1 MKDADRSLP
10 VLKTLLFIF
19 VLFSHSAVWTQQT
32 ASYKYT
38 PPEKVNDGIRVG
50 TLKKAALDEAT
61 IVSGMDEILRG
72 TYANTHSLLIFR
84 KGILVF
90 EEYFTGDDV
99 ERGVGRMGVVKH
111 TRDTLHD
118 MRSVTK
124 SVVAAAVLIAHS
136 QRKIKSLDQPI
147 FEFFPEYSKYAE
159 GDKKNIT
166 IKHVLSMT
174 SGLAW
179 NERISYAD
187 PTNSEIQMNNAL
199 DSIEYVLSQKLLE
212 KPGTVFN
219 YSGGMTQV
227 LASLIKKSTGMDAD
241 VFTEKHL
248 FAPMGIT
255 KYKWVKTK
263 SGDPSAASGL
273 RLRSRDMAKIG
284 VMMMNKG
291 KWNGARI
298 IPAKLVEEAMTEHIK
313 LELQGETKEGDRE
326 SYGYQVWL
334 PSFLLNGERVMLTEF
349 AGNGGQKVQIDI
361 ANRLMVVVT
370 AGNYNKRDLKKSS
383 GHIYEDIVF
392 PALLDRKLQP
402 RVKQKLRNASL
413 STGDSLLLW
422 QTPF

>member
-1 MKDADRSLP
+1 MKSADRSLP
-10 VLKTLLFIF
+10 VLNALLFIF
-19 VLFSHSAVWTQQT
+19 VLFGHSAVWTQQT

-38 PPEKVNDGIRVG
+38 PPEKVSDGIRVG
-50 TLKKAALDEAT
+50 TLKNAGVDQAKIL
-61 IVSGMDEILRG
+61 SGVGEILKG
-72 TYANTHSLLIFR
+72 TYGNTHSLLIFR

-99 ERGVGRMGVVKH
+99 ERGVGPVGVVKH

-124 SVVAAAVLIAHS
+124 SVVGAAVLIAHS
-136 QRKIKSLDQPI
+136 QGKIKSLDQPI

-174 SGLAW
+174 SGLDW

-187 PTNSEIQMNNAL
+187 PTNSEIQMNNAP

-219 YSGGMTQV
+219 YGGGMTQV

-248 FAPMGIT
+248 FAPLGIT

-284 VMMMNKG
+284 MMMMNKG
-291 KWNGARI
+291 KWNGSRI

-326 SYGYQVWL
+326 GYGFQVWR
-334 PSFLLNGERVMLTEF
+334 PSFLVNGEPVTLIEF
-349 AGNGGQKVQIDI
+349 AGNGGQKVQIDS
-361 ANRLMVVVT
+361 ANQLMVVVT
-370 AGNYNKRDLKKSS
+370 AGDYNKRDLKKSS
-383 GHIYEDIVF
+383 GHIYEDVVF
-392 PALLDRKLQP
+392 PALLDRK
-402 RVKQKLRNASL
+402 RARTKKAK
-413 STGDSLLLW
+413 STK
-422 QTPF
+422 P